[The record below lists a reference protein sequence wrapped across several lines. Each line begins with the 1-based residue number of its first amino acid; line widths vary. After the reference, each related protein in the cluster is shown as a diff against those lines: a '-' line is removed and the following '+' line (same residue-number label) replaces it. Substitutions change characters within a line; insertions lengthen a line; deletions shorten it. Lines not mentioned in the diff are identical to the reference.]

1 MVTASRPG
9 RSGGRK
15 LSRLRGVEREDS
27 PTIGFLASSFG
38 GGRMAIDL
46 SDGNRRLVYWPFFIF
61 GMLSPLASVGER
73 WMPRYMADAF
83 VFFVLF
89 AVAAFA
95 AARLSHPPQ
104 STSIGK
110 ILLGSAAG
118 AAVGGG
124 LRYLLS

>member
-1 MVTASRPG
+1 VAVNSAGCAVWNAKTLLQSAFSLH
-9 RSGGRK
+9 RS
-15 LSRLRGVEREDS
+15 
-27 PTIGFLASSFG
+27 G